1 MQWLTRSWLV
11 GRFRGTEIR
20 FHFSM
25 LFSLVFAYFIFRPAD
40 LQGVLIAVLWLVG
53 IFVCVLLHEMGHT
66 LTAQLLGVEVKSIVI
81 WPLGGFTT
89 LTHKPE
95 KPLHNLLIA
104 GSGPL
109 VNIALMVLFGTLYFW
124 LSLILP
130 NNILSEGRF
139 TWDDQLM
146 SFVSTLAFLNLI
158 LVAFNIL
165 PIYPLDGGD
174 MMRSIL
180 EMFLGRPRA
189 DLITMIVS
197 IPVLLCLVTLGI
209 FTRDYILL
217 FFCVLIAV
225 AIGTLNRRTL
235 HWMNLGVNYLFKRVG
250 YHYLQGDFD
259 VVIQH
264 FTREI
269 DREPAKAQHY
279 IGRAAAYLNVLKK
292 GMARADLER
301 ALKLEPD
308 NLVAIQILGEVHGMD
323 KDYETA
329 LQYSER
335 ALQLKPNWA
344 LPYFDRGAVYLEM
357 KEYRAALENFNQA
370 IALMSQVPIFFL
382 LRSMVHFRLGDLA
395 SAHKDQE
402 QALRLSSKEA
412 LTMVDINLQVYEN
425 YLDWAEDY
433 YGHVI
438 ASKNNLSLAYQGRA
452 DAYRINGKYEQAI
465 SDYTRAIELS
475 PREARLYIGR
485 GKAYQALGKPTSAA
499 EDFRKAKEVTD
510 KSHQKRQAEEC
521 LKELA

>member
-1 MQWLTRSWLV
+1 MAWITKSWLV

-25 LFSLVFAYFIFRPAD
+25 LFSLVFAYFIFRPVG
-40 LQGVLIAVLWLVG
+40 LQEVLIAFFWLAG
-53 IFVCVLLHEMGHT
+53 IFACVLLHEIGHT
-66 LTAQLLGVEVKSIVI
+66 LTAQLLGAEVKSVVI

-89 LTHKPE
+89 LHRKPD

-104 GSGPL
+104 GAGPL
-109 VNIALMVLFGTLYFW
+109 VNIVIMVLLGSLYLW
-124 LSLILP
+124 LTSSLP
-130 NNILSEGRF
+130 LSISGNGRF

-146 SFVSTLAFLNLI
+146 SFVSSLAILNLI
-158 LVAFNIL
+158 LVVFNIL
-165 PIYPLDGGD
+165 PIYPLDGGE
-174 MMRSIL
+174 MMRSLL
-180 EMFLGRPRA
+180 EMLLGRSRA
-189 DLITMIVS
+189 DLVTMLIS
-197 IPVLLCLVTLGI
+197 IPVLLGLVTLGI
-209 FTRDYILL
+209 LTRDIILL

-235 HWMNLGVNYLFKRVG
+235 HWMNLGASYLFRRVG

-259 VVIQH
+259 MVIQH

-269 DREPAKAQHY
+269 EREPGKAQHY

-292 GMARADLER
+292 EMARADLER

-308 NLVAIQILGEVHGMD
+308 NLIAIQILGEVHGMD

-329 LQYSER
+329 LKYSER

-344 LPYFDRGAVYLEM
+344 IPYFDRGAVYLER
-357 KEYRAALENFNQA
+357 KDYTAALENFNQA
-370 IALMSQVPIFFL
+370 IALMPHVPIFFL
-382 LRSMVHFRLGDLA
+382 LRSMAHFRIGDLE
-395 SAHKDQE
+395 SAHTDQA
-402 QALRLSSKEA
+402 QALRLSSRDA
-412 LTMVDINLQVYEN
+412 LTMVDINLQVYEG

-433 YGHVI
+433 YGYVI
-438 ASKNNLSLAYQGRA
+438 AGKSNLSLAYQGRA
-452 DAYRINGKYEQAI
+452 DAYRVNGEYELAVA
-465 SDYTRAIELS
+465 DYTRAIELA
-475 PREARLYIGR
+475 PREGRLYIGR
-485 GKAYQALGKPTSAA
+485 GKAYQILGELPRAS